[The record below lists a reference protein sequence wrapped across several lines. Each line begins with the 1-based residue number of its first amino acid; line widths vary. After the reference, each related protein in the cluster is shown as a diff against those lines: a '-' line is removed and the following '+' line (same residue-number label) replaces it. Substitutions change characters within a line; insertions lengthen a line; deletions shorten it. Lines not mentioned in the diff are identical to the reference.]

1 MKMVRLIAA
10 VAFLAGLAGLL
21 APPAEAQVRRCLVTA
36 TSASSLATYDPFGA
50 GGITITNVAITFTR
64 GNGPGGAKPAI
75 IDMFVKAQSSAANGI
90 QLIPTGIDGSGSPEG
105 LNQNIFYDTPGP
117 VPNIT
122 TPLGN
127 TPVPGVLRWN
137 FTGNDPA
144 SDIFVIKFT
153 VILPA
158 NLDLTAS
165 ANLLFDI
172 EYGCNGTGGG
182 PQFSERSVAP
192 NAYSIQISVKSALQA
207 SYVGAALDF
216 GEVGDKTT
224 ADVLTAPAT
233 YSTPAS
239 GNHIRIVSSG
249 PYQVELS
256 SQNAFRLTFP
266 GGNPALA
273 LQSLNYKALFMGQTV
288 FNGSPAFVA
297 VSCARAGV
305 PAAQADLLPIRATL
319 LEGGD
324 GKQVSPLYK
333 DVITVTVSA
342 LAATNPTAT
351 DCPAI
356 ALPLP

>member
-10 VAFLAGLAGLL
+10 VAILAGLAGLL

-36 TSASSLATYDPFGA
+36 TSASSVATYDPFGS
-50 GGITITNVAITFTR
+50 GGISITNVAITFTR
-64 GNGPGGAKPAI
+64 GNGPGGAKPAT

-90 QLIPTGIDGSGSPEG
+90 QLIPTGVVGAGNATG

-117 VPNIT
+117 TPNIAV
-122 TPLGN
+122 PLGN
-127 TPVPGVLRWN
+127 TPVAGVLRWD
-137 FTGNDPA
+137 FTGNDA
-144 SDIFVIKFT
+144 GSDVFTINFT
-153 VILPA
+153 VIVPA

-182 PQFSERSVAP
+182 PPFSERSVAP
-192 NAYSIQISVKSALQA
+192 NAYAISVTVKSALQA

-224 ADVLTAPAT
+224 VEVLGAPAT
-233 YSTPAS
+233 YSTPPT
-239 GNHIRIVSSG
+239 GNHIRIRSSG
-249 PYQVELS
+249 AYRVELS

-266 GGNPALA
+266 GGDPSAF
-273 LQSLNYKALFMGQTV
+273 LQSLKYKALFLGQTMS
-288 FNGSPAFVA
+288 NASPSFSA
-297 VSCARAGV
+297 VTCSRAGV
-305 PAAQADLLPIRATL
+305 PEGQADLLPIRATL

-324 GKQVSPLYK
+324 GKLVSPNYK
-333 DVITVTVSA
+333 DVITVTVSP
-342 LAATNPTAT
+342 LGSGPVGV